1 MRFISL
7 SRKAIGLFLMLFP
20 ILVIGQA
27 NLATSATATADAS
40 HADYPPAGAID
51 GNTSDWTG
59 WGVPTVDNGEP
70 LFGVQRWDMYSG
82 KGTTQGQELGYVPGE
97 QGFLKPEEWH
107 YRAPFFCRRTA
118 DVDWVQHPTDAGP
131 LWFNSPFDQNLL
143 QEAMDQEID
152 FATDA
157 GIDFFI
163 FNGPTR
169 TLYSNGW
176 ELHNNLDAYLNNT
189 REDKTKFVFALY
201 GHAAIDYGRTKVNLM
216 LDEIVGYMQLPSWQ
230 KVMGNRPLVP
240 VLWPLQFESMLAA
253 QDSPEERMTLSEF
266 VELVRS
272 RVMEAGLDNPY
283 IVAQEINRSYQ
294 HANTFSAAGFDAFTD
309 YQGGY
314 GGAEAQRD
322 QGPTYASATQSMIQ
336 NYKDNFLG
344 KMSFVPPMPIGMYAW
359 PRATSTIYYHY
370 REPLPGDVK
379 DRVSETMD
387 FLKSHPEQCDAQVVF
402 CYSWNEHSEGGA
414 ICPTMGASPDYI
426 PVTTHLDEVREAL
439 K

>member
-7 SRKAIGLFLMLFP
+7 SRNAIGLFLMLCP

-27 NLATSATATADAS
+27 NLATSATVTADTF
-40 HADYPPAGAID
+40 HADFPAAGAID
-51 GNTSDWTG
+51 GNRADWTG

-70 LFGVQRWDMYSG
+70 LLGVQRWDMYSG
-82 KGTTQGQELGYVPGE
+82 RGTTQGQELGYVPGE

-107 YRAPFFCRRTA
+107 YRAPFFCRKTA
-118 DVDWVQHPTDAGP
+118 DVDWVQHAADAGP

-143 QEAMDQEID
+143 QEAMNQEID

-201 GHAAIDYGRTKVNLM
+201 GHSAIDYGRTKVNLM

-240 VLWPLQFESMLAA
+240 VLWPLQFEEMLSS
-253 QDSPEERMTLSEF
+253 QSSPEERMPLSEF

-272 RVMEAGLDNPY
+272 RVMEAGLENPY
-283 IVAQEINRSYQ
+283 IVAQAINRSYQ
-294 HANTFSAAGFDAFTD
+294 HSNTYLAAGFDAFTD

-314 GGAEAQRD
+314 GGTEALRD

-359 PRATSTIYYHY
+359 PRANSTIYYHY
-370 REPLPGDVK
+370 REPLPGDIK
-379 DRVSETMD
+379 ERIRQTFD
-387 FLKSHPEQCDAQVVF
+387 FLKSHPGECDAQVVF

-414 ICPTMGASPDYI
+414 ICPTMGSAPDYI
-426 PVTTHLDEVREAL
+426 PVTDYLDEVREAL
-439 K
+439 Q

>member
-1 MRFISL
+1 MINTRITIALSL
-7 SRKAIGLFLMLFP
+7 LLLTLTLP
-20 ILVIGQA
+20 GQT
-27 NLATSATATADAS
+27 NLAGSATATADAS
-40 HADYPPAGAID
+40 HADYPPEGAID
-51 GNTSDWTG
+51 GDRADFTG

-107 YRAPFFCRRTA
+107 YRAPFFCRKTA
-118 DVDWVQHPTDAGP
+118 DVDGVEHPADAGP
-131 LWFNSPFDQNLL
+131 LWFNYPFDQELL

-169 TLYSNGW
+169 TLFANGW

-201 GHAAIDYGRTKVNLM
+201 GHDAIDYGRTKVKLM
-216 LDEIVGYMQLPSWQ
+216 LDEIVAYMQLPSWQ
-230 KVMGNRPLVP
+230 NVMGNRPLVP
-240 VLWPLQFESMLAA
+240 VLWPLQFEQMLA
-253 QDSPEERMTLSEF
+253 DHSSTEEKMTLAEF
-266 VELVRS
+266 VELIRT
-272 RVMEAGLDNPY
+272 RVMEAGLENPY
-283 IVAQEINRSYQ
+283 IVAQAINRSYE
-294 HANTFSAAGFDAFTD
+294 HSSTFQSAGFDAFTD

-314 GGAEAQRD
+314 GGAEASRD
-322 QGPTYASATQSMIQ
+322 QGPAYATATQSMIQ
-336 NYKDNFLG
+336 NYHDNFLG
-344 KMSFVPPMPIGMYAW
+344 KMPFVPPMPIGMYAW
-359 PRATSTIYYHY
+359 PRATSTFFYHY

-379 DRVSETMD
+379 DRLEKTID
-387 FLKSHPEQCDAQVVF
+387 FLKSHPEECDARVIF

-414 ICPTMGASPDYI
+414 ICPTMGESPGYI
-426 PVTTHLDEVREAL
+426 PVTATLNEVREAL

>member
-1 MRFISL
+1 MQFILYTRNTFAISL
-7 SRKAIGLFLMLFP
+7 MLCSMV
-20 ILVIGQA
+20 LYGQP
-27 NLATSATATADAS
+27 NLAPSATASADAS
-40 HADYPPAGAID
+40 HADYPPEGAID
-51 GNTSDWTG
+51 GNREDWTG

-82 KGTTQGQELGYVPGE
+82 KGTTQGQELGYVPGGE
-97 QGFLKPEEWH
+97 GFLKPEEWH
-107 YRAPFFCRRTA
+107 YRAPFFCRKTA
-118 DVDWVQHPTDAGP
+118 DVDWIQHPADAGP
-131 LWFNSPFDQNLL
+131 LWFNHPFEQALL

-201 GHAAIDYGRTKVNLM
+201 GHDAIDYGRTKVNLM
-216 LDEIVGYMQLPSWQ
+216 LDEIVGYMQRPSWQ

-272 RVMEAGLDNPY
+272 RVMEAGLENPY
-283 IVAQEINRSYQ
+283 MVAQEINRAYQ
-294 HANTFSAAGFDAFTD
+294 HSSTLSAAGFDALTD

-314 GGAEAQRD
+314 GGAEASRD

-344 KMSFVPPMPIGMYAW
+344 KMNFIPPMPIGMYAW
-359 PRATSTIYYHY
+359 PRATSTFYYHY

-379 DRVSETMD
+379 ERIRQTFD
-387 FLKSHPEQCDAQVVF
+387 FLKSHPEQCDAQVIF

-426 PVTTHLDEVREAL
+426 PVTTQLDEVREAL
-439 K
+439 Q